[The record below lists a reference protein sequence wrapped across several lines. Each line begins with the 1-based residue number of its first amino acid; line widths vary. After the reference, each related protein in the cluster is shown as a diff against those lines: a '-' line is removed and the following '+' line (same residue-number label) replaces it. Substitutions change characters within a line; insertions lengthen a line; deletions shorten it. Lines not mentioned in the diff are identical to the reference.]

1 MAMGV
6 SDKRDISRFLE
17 VSLFPTSLSV
27 PAGDNLTLVA
37 VRAAVVAAAAG
48 HPSDA
53 GIGVGSC
60 GTVRAGEGMQLE
72 TEQMVRENVTMSG
85 AKFS

>member
-37 VRAAVVAAAAG
+37 VRAAAAAAAG